1 MYDFSNREFHDTNL
15 QIQSVRV
22 KLEALSY
29 TEIINA
35 DIIHTVNQLF
45 NLSNQSLIDKKN
57 VILLSINFY
66 EGNQDTRQDFC
77 ALYHF

>member
-1 MYDFSNREFHDTNL
+1 MYDFSNREVHTANL
-15 QIQSVRV
+15 QIQSVRANR
-22 KLEALSY
+22 EALNY

-35 DIIHTVNQLF
+35 DIIHTVSQLF

>member
-1 MYDFSNREFHDTNL
+1 MYDFSNREIHDTNL
-15 QIQSVRV
+15 QIQSVGASR
-22 KLEALSY
+22 EALNY
-29 TEIINA
+29 TEINNA
-35 DIIHTVNQLF
+35 DIIHTVSQLF
-45 NLSNQSLIDKKN
+45 NPINQSLIDKKN